1 MSLRESNGKSG
12 LAAIMLTALVTI
24 ALYTGTQT
32 AHAQGIIVIKKH
44 PLHPLLE
51 KLQQAGGLKNASA
64 VGANMTKNATAAG
77 ANMTK

>member
-1 MSLRESNGKSG
+1 MSPRESNGKSG
-12 LAAIMLTALVTI
+12 LAAIILTALVTI

-32 AHAQGIIVIKKH
+32 AHGQGIIVIKKH
-44 PLHPLLE
+44 PLHPLLQ

-64 VGANMTKNATAAG
+64 AG